1 MQYDWIY
8 QTLLSTPEDYDVVVT
23 GHALLGNGSASDKI
37 LAGPLGMC
45 KILSGFK
52 TCSQVSVENPF
63 SYYKKLAK
71 YYANGEHIYDFTSR
85 KSKSKVLVIAGDVHR
100 DIQTKADYDENGNF
114 VLVKQ
119 AVAKDEEA
127 KVKEIPLNFG
137 FPQDHVRGSEN
148 AKVTLYEYSSFGCT
162 HCADFHLEVLPEII
176 KEYVDTG
183 LIKVAFVPFPL
194 EKNSMDAALLAE
206 CVDKDKYFAFA
217 DVLFKKQRDWGL
229 SFNPQ
234 KILLQYASLSGLAK
248 EKAEACLRNDITAA
262 MILQNRKDGIDKLGI
277 EGTPSF
283 FVVSD
288 KKILYFLIL
297 FV

>member
-1 MQYDWIY
+1 MFEKVIKRLSA
-8 QTLLSTPEDYDVVVT
+8 TIAGVIVFVLLS
-23 GHALLGNGSASDKI
+23 
-37 LAGPLGMC
+37 GMY
-45 KILSGFK
+45 LSFKGF
-52 TCSQVSVENPF
+52 Q
-63 SYYKKLAK
+63 A
-71 YYANGEHIYDFTSR
+71 
-85 KSKSKVLVIAGDVHR
+85 
-100 DIQTKADYDENGNF
+100 DENGNF

-288 KKILYFLIL
+288 KKIDTIFGIKPLEGYKKVIDAQLELYKK
-297 FV
+297 

>member
-1 MQYDWIY
+1 MFEKVIKRISA
-8 QTLLSTPEDYDVVVT
+8 TVAGAIVFMLLS
-23 GHALLGNGSASDKI
+23 
-37 LAGPLGMC
+37 GMY
-45 KILSGFK
+45 LSFKGF
-52 TCSQVSVENPF
+52 QV
-63 SYYKKLAK
+63 
-71 YYANGEHIYDFTSR
+71 
-85 KSKSKVLVIAGDVHR
+85 
-100 DIQTKADYDENGNF
+100 DENGNV
-114 VLVKQ
+114 VLMKQ
-119 AVAKDEEA
+119 AVAKDNNA
-127 KVKEIPLNFG
+127 QAKEIPLNFG
-137 FPQDHVRGSEN
+137 FPQEHIKGNKD

-162 HCADFHLEVLPEII
+162 HCADFHLEVLPKIV

-183 LIKVAFVPFPL
+183 KVKIAFVPFPL

-206 CVDKDKYFAFA
+206 CIDEDKYFAFA

-234 KILLQYASLSGLAK
+234 KVLLQYASLSGLAK

-288 KKILYFLIL
+288 KKIDKVFGIKPLEEFKKIIDAQLELYKK
-297 FV
+297 

>member
-1 MQYDWIY
+1 MFEKVIKRLSA
-8 QTLLSTPEDYDVVVT
+8 TIAGAIVFILLS
-23 GHALLGNGSASDKI
+23 
-37 LAGPLGMC
+37 GMY
-45 KILSGFK
+45 LSFKGF
-52 TCSQVSVENPF
+52 QV
-63 SYYKKLAK
+63 
-71 YYANGEHIYDFTSR
+71 
-85 KSKSKVLVIAGDVHR
+85 
-100 DIQTKADYDENGNF
+100 DENGDF

-119 AVAKDEEA
+119 AVAKDGEVKA
-127 KVKEIPLNFG
+127 KEIPLNFG
-137 FPQDHVRGSEN
+137 FPQDHVKGKDS

-183 LIKVAFVPFPL
+183 LIKISFVPFPL

-234 KILLQYASLSGLAK
+234 KVLLQYASLSGLAK
-248 EKAEACLRNDITAA
+248 DKAETCLRNDIAAA

-288 KKILYFLIL
+288 KKIDTVFGIKPLEEFKKIIDAQLELYKK
-297 FV
+297 